1 MTEQTRRGALTT
13 ALAVGAGVSALT
25 TAFSAAAQ
33 AAASSDA
40 SLEAHAHDWDWLIGR
55 WSVRHRR
62 LKGRLE
68 GSTEWEDFGGAST
81 FWTTMGGFGNV
92 DDNIVEIPSGAYRAM
107 SIRAFDPATR
117 RWAIWW
123 LDARFPDR
131 IEPPVFGRFENGVGL
146 FEGDDTLRGQP
157 IKVRFEWSDLATE
170 RPRWQQSFSPDG
182 GATWEVNWVNWF
194 TRIA

>member
-1 MTEQTRRGALTT
+1 
-13 ALAVGAGVSALT
+13 
-25 TAFSAAAQ
+25 
-33 AAASSDA
+33 
-40 SLEAHAHDWDWLIGR
+40 
-55 WSVRHRR
+55 
-62 LKGRLE
+62 
-68 GSTEWEDFGGAST
+68 
-81 FWTTMGGFGNV
+81 MGGFGNV
-92 DDNIVEIPSGAYRAM
+92 DDNVVEIPSGTYRAM
-107 SIRAFDPATR
+107 SIRAFDAATR

-123 LDARFPDR
+123 LDARTPDR

-157 IKVRFEWSDLATE
+157 IKVRFEWSDITTN